1 MGKYKTFSVPIKNK
15 IINIDKDGNETAE
28 TISYKIKFVD
38 SGRFMAISL
47 SNIVDDLTDRIHKI
61 KCKNCGSFFEYES
74 LKDNSIKYKCLSC
87 NTNYSKKLNEELEKQ
102 CKKIFN
108 FYNNDINK
116 FVFLLR
122 KDVYPYE
129 YMDDWEKFNKTT
141 LPEKEEFYS
150 NLNMEEITDVDYTHR
165 KRVCKDFEIKNLGE
179 HHDLYLNSDPLLL
192 ADVFEIFRKMCLEIY
207 ELDPTKFLSAPGL
220 LNGMQRLIIN
230 ILKIIIKN
238 HHILIIGM

>member
-1 MGKYKTFSVPIKNK
+1 M
-15 IINIDKDGNETAE
+15 
-28 TISYKIKFVD
+28 
-38 SGRFMAISL
+38 
-47 SNIVDDLTDRIHKI
+47 
-61 KCKNCGSFFEYES
+61 
-74 LKDNSIKYKCLSC
+74 
-87 NTNYSKKLNEELEKQ
+87 
-102 CKKIFN
+102 
-108 FYNNDINK
+108 
-116 FVFLLR
+116 LR

>member
-1 MGKYKTFSVPIKNK
+1 MQK
-15 IINIDKDGNETAE
+15 
-28 TISYKIKFVD
+28 KF
-38 SGRFMAISL
+38 
-47 SNIVDDLTDRIHKI
+47 K
-61 KCKNCGSFFEYES
+61 
-74 LKDNSIKYKCLSC
+74 
-87 NTNYSKKLNEELEKQ
+87 
-102 CKKIFN
+102 

-116 FVFLLR
+116 FVLLLR

-129 YMDDWEKFNKTT
+129 YMDDWEKFNKTA

-165 KRVCKDFEIKNLGE
+165 KRVCKDFETKNLGE

-207 ELDPTKFLSAPGL
+207 ELDRTKFLSAPGL
-220 LNGMQRLIIN
+220 LNGMQKLIIN

-238 HHILIIGM
+238 HHILIIEM